1 MSRDDLRLRSVD
13 ADAPL
18 AHPRA
23 PARGAAARSVHARSV
38 MKGSAAAASSDSLYT
53 FMTYN
58 HARLEQQFDSL
69 LDAMAAGSP
78 DARTLWTELD
88 HGLLAHMEAE
98 ERYVIPA
105 FATVDR
111 AAARELLDEHAQI
124 RAQLLELGVAMDLH
138 HLRFETSQEFIRILR
153 SHAAREDNL
162 LYRWADTRLDAQLQS
177 SAREHAMA
185 R

>member
-1 MSRDDLRLRSVD
+1 MK
-13 ADAPL
+13 AT
-18 AHPRA
+18 
-23 PARGAAARSVHARSV
+23 AAVAE
-38 MKGSAAAASSDSLYT
+38 SDSLYT
-53 FMTYN
+53 FMTSN
-58 HARLEQQFDSL
+58 HARLEILFERL
-69 LDAMAAGSP
+69 LDAMAVGAP
-78 DARTLWTELD
+78 EARELWTQLD

-111 AAARELLDEHAQI
+111 SAAREILADHAEI

-162 LYRWADTRLDAQLQS
+162 LYRWADTRLDARLQG
-177 SAREHAMA
+177 SARRHAMA
-185 R
+185 H